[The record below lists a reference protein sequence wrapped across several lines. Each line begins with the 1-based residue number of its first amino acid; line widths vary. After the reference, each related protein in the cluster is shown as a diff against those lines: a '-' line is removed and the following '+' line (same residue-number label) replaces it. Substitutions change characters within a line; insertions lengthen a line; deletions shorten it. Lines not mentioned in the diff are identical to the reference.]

1 MLTEIAVVVAYEQ
14 GIAQVKCQ
22 SQSACGSCMAKS
34 ACGNAAL
41 AELTGERGEY
51 IFQIETITPLNIG
64 QQVEIGLSE
73 QAMLRSAILLYL
85 VPLCSLLL
93 AVIIG
98 GYLFSQEIQTAVFAL
113 FFTALSFWTVRK
125 IGQKWQRH
133 HQYQPILLRV
143 L

>member
-34 ACGNAAL
+34 VCGNAVL
-41 AELTGERGEY
+41 AKLTGERGEH
-51 IFQIETITPLNIG
+51 IFQVETITPLNVG

-113 FFTALSFWTVRK
+113 FCTALSFLIVRN
-125 IGQKWQRH
+125 ISQKWQKNHNYR
-133 HQYQPILLRV
+133 PILLRV